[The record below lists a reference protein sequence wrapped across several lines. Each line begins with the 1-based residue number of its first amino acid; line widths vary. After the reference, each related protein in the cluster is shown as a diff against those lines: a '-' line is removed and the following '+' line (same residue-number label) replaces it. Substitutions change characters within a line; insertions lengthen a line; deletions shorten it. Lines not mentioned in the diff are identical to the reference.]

1 MHRIRVLGLSA
12 LAAGGWAGAG
22 LAADPAETKPDD
34 KPSLLS
40 RMLPWGKK
48 DGPDAKAPP
57 GPPVVVTPLPPAEL
71 ADAVRAEQMAYLR
84 RLGVCTRLREV
95 ATETGNDKLIDAA
108 EELERQAFAT
118 YQARVARLGVK
129 TGPRSADADLDAKLG
144 AGSAVNPLTVA
155 SPKPADDKAKTA
167 RSGGGRP

>member
-1 MHRIRVLGLSA
+1 MQRIRVLGLSA

-22 LAADPAETKPDD
+22 LAADPSETKPDD
-34 KPSLLS
+34 KPSLFARL
-40 RMLPWGKK
+40 MPWGKK

-57 GPPVVVTPLPPAEL
+57 GPPKVVAPLPPAEL

-84 RLGVCTRLREV
+84 RLEVCTRLRDV
-95 ATETGNDKLIDAA
+95 AANTNNDKLVDAA

-129 TGPRSADADLDAKLG
+129 TGSRSVDADLDARLG
-144 AGSAVNPLTVA
+144 SGAAVNPLTVGT
-155 SPKPADDKAKTA
+155 PKPADDKTKTA
-167 RSGGGRP
+167 RSGGGQP

>member
-1 MHRIRVLGLSA
+1 MRRIRFLGLSA
-12 LAAGGWAGAG
+12 LAAGGWAEAG
-22 LAADPAETKPDD
+22 LAADPTTTKPDD
-34 KPSLLS
+34 KPSLLA
-40 RMLPWGKK
+40 RMMPWGKK

-84 RLGVCTRLREV
+84 RLEVCTRLREV
-95 ATETGNDKLIDAA
+95 AANTDNDKLIETA

-144 AGSAVNPLTVA
+144 SGAAVNPLTVT
-155 SPKPADDKAKTA
+155 SPKPADDKTKTA
-167 RSGGGRP
+167 KSGGGRP